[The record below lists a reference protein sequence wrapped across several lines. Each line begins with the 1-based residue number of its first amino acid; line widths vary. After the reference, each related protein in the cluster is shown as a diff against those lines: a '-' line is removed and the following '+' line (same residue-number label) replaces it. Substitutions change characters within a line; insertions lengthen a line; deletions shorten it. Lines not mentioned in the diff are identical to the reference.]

1 MTKLQWQSPKFRAE
15 YARKK
20 YAKLKKDGLGGR
32 ENVRY
37 GVFAERMYAP
47 AVARCGVSAY
57 VLLV

>member
-1 MTKLQWQSPKFRAE
+1 MTRQDWQSPKFRAE

-37 GVFAERMYAP
+37 GVFAERMYSHAIN
-47 AVARCGVSAY
+47 RQGVVHMSY
-57 VLLV
+57 W